1 MNAPLGGH
9 LWDQLSVHLQ
19 GGVHLL
25 ESLIKGVNINRLGQ
39 TLGVHF
45 TEVSIKRVELP
56 VYRIQVVASIGK
68 MTLQINL
75 GLLRTVKKDTEM
87 TIIVPQLVRSEIC
100 RISLLHYPIPITH
113 ILSLSYLQPLDTHK
127 ST

>member
-25 ESLIKGVNINRLGQ
+25 ESLIKGVNIDRPGQ

-45 TEVSIKRVELP
+45 TEVSRGV
-56 VYRIQVVASIGK
+56 
-68 MTLQINL
+68 
-75 GLLRTVKKDTEM
+75 
-87 TIIVPQLVRSEIC
+87 
-100 RISLLHYPIPITH
+100 H
-113 ILSLSYLQPLDTHK
+113 
-127 ST
+127 

>member
-25 ESLIKGVNINRLGQ
+25 ESLIKGVNIDRPGQ

-45 TEVSIKRVELP
+45 TEVSRGVQRCPLRELSCLCTG
-56 VYRIQVVASIGK
+56 YRLW
-68 MTLQINL
+68 LQ
-75 GLLRTVKKDTEM
+75 
-87 TIIVPQLVRSEIC
+87 
-100 RISLLHYPIPITH
+100 
-113 ILSLSYLQPLDTHK
+113 
-127 ST
+127 